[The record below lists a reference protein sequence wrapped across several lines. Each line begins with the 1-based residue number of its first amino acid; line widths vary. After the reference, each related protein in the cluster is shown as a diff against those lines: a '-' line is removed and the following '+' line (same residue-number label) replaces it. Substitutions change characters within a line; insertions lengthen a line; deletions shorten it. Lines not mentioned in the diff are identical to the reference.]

1 MEVGSVWKLGLKLL
15 LRDNGPLV
23 GAIEKLA
30 LGFMRERHHRGGRL
44 DMSLRSVG
52 IAIGSERPHTA
63 EEELEIETGSL
74 EPT

>member
-52 IAIGSERPHTA
+52 IAIARVAGWQINSCGHGA
-63 EEELEIETGSL
+63 IWS
-74 EPT
+74 

>member
-1 MEVGSVWKLGLKLL
+1 
-15 LRDNGPLV
+15 
-23 GAIEKLA
+23 
-30 LGFMRERHHRGGRL
+30 
-44 DMSLRSVG
+44 MSLRSVG